1 VAFEHGDVVNLR
13 YRFEDGRVL
22 GLLPMWTISDD
33 GSTYVGYTPSGADVM
48 YWALD
53 DGVDPRTVSL
63 DERFTRFQTSAQRT
77 WFGEGVVRVIP
88 RQEAYQVLHFTEKG
102 SFRGWYIN
110 LETVKTEHGP
120 YLDTIDLHLDL
131 WIAPD
136 LTPTW
141 KDEDEAEAALAAGV
155 LSEEHLELA
164 RETGQRVIDQLG
176 SWPDP
181 IGDWREFHPPPGWGP
196 LPLPPDWD
204 S

>member
-1 VAFEHGDVVNLR
+1 VAHSHGDVVNLR

-22 GLLPMWTISDD
+22 GLLPMWTITDD

-53 DGVDPRTVSL
+53 DGIDPRAVPL
-63 DERFTRFQTSAQRT
+63 EERFTRHQTTAQRT
-77 WFGEGVVRVIP
+77 WFGEGVLRVIP
-88 RQEAYQVLHFTEKG
+88 RNEPYQVLHFTENG
-102 SFRGWYIN
+102 AFRGWYLN
-110 LETVKTEHGP
+110 LETVKTEVDN
-120 YLDTIDLHLDL
+120 YLDTIDLHLDV

-141 KDEDEAEAALAAGV
+141 KDEDEAEAAHAAGV
-155 LSEEHLELA
+155 LSDEYFALA
-164 RETGQRVIDQLG
+164 RETGQRVIDRLD

-181 IGDWREFHPPPGWGP
+181 IGDWRDFQPPPEWGP

-204 S
+204 C